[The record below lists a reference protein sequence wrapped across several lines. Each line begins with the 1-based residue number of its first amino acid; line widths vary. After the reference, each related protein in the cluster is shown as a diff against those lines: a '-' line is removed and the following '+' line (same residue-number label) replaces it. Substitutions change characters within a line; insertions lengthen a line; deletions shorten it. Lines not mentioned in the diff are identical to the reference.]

1 MNRRQAKK
9 KYKKVYGHNPPTVR
23 KQLYELQRTF
33 HEAAEAVTS
42 VNKSLYN
49 LLDTMTQNIL
59 KIKAQHQAE
68 AGPDVQVEVAMML
81 SEEKERW
88 KEEEA

>member
-33 HEAAEAVTS
+33 HETAEAITS
-42 VNKSLYN
+42 VISA
-49 LLDTMTQNIL
+49 LDEMTLNMLRIIEQH
-59 KIKAQHQAE
+59 KAKA
-68 AGPDVQVEVAMML
+68 APGTQVEVAIIL
-81 SEEKERW
+81 SKKR
-88 KEEEA
+88 KDGKRRKRR

>member
-1 MNRRQAKK
+1 M
-9 KYKKVYGHNPPTVR
+9 
-23 KQLYELQRTF
+23 YELQRTF
-33 HEAAEAVTS
+33 HEVAEAITS

-68 AGPDVQVEVAMML
+68 AGPDVQVEVAIML
-81 SEEKERW
+81 SKKR
-88 KEEEA
+88 KDGKRRKRR